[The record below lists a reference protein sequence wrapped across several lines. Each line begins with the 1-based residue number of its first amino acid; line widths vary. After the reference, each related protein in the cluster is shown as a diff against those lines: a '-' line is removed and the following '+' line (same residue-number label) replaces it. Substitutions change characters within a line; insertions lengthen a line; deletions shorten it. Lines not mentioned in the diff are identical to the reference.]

1 MSDTPFD
8 RASDAHYYADLIVP
22 RLEKSW
28 SLILEADSKI
38 LQEAYLRA
46 DHTLLGVELDAPN
59 HLKQAAHVCFWIR
72 KLKPL
77 KVFRTQSFQDAFVEM
92 QERGLIRGELYNI
105 DHPSPPPR
113 RSIYINEIFA
123 LLVAI
128 GIIADGGDVVDLNK
142 WQVNDL
148 AVSLR
153 YHSFSPNALA
163 AIIGA
168 HVRNSG
174 H

>member
-1 MSDTPFD
+1 VSSISVQ
-8 RASDAHYYADLIVP
+8 RAQEARFYAELIVP

-28 SLILEADSKI
+28 SLILEVDMKT

-46 DHTLLGVELDAPN
+46 DHTLSGVELDAPN
-59 HLKQAAHVCFWIR
+59 HLKQAAHICFWIR

-77 KVFRTQSFQDAFVEM
+77 KVFRFQSFQDAFVEL
-92 QERGLIRGELYNI
+92 QEKNLIRGELHHI
-105 DHPSPPPR
+105 DTQDPPPPR
-113 RSIYINEIFA
+113 AIYVNEIFA
-123 LLVAI
+123 ILVAI
-128 GIIADGGDVVDLNK
+128 GVIADGGDVVDLNK

-153 YHSFSPNALA
+153 YHSYSPSALG

-168 HVRNSG
+168 HVRNAG